1 MTPTEAQEPHADLF
15 HSWKTD
21 ISVWKQGSR
30 MHTIDYRKSDG
41 KLHLIN
47 AKRRL
52 VSERMHALS
61 L

>member
-1 MTPTEAQEPHADLF
+1 
-15 HSWKTD
+15 
-21 ISVWKQGSR
+21 

-47 AKRRL
+47 AKRKL